1 MIRRALLACAM
12 VGVSLLGRA
21 AQSDAGSRDR
31 QSFGALDNSVIYDN
45 GKQLILI
52 PAAGTGAIGL
62 ADLTPSPSAFKRPR
76 YAGWEFTYY
85 NDGYQL
91 GDVYG
96 HHQTITPPL
105 ASGEQVYDVWPSPD
119 GQYVVWQLVTS
130 GTVEG
135 LNINMAASRIV
146 ITDPRGGNVRVL
158 LQQAAGGAYGDI
170 PIIYGWRA
178 GSPPTLLVQ
187 MLYASTA
194 MFGLHRGLEE
204 FDPAVADMVGDFFPP
219 VGNNTL
225 PSGEV
230 LGVSPSGKTA
240 VFATADVSLPSGEGR
255 FPSGISVM
263 RLPSRKITRIDLAAN
278 YHDKANKRFPVP
290 RAVVFSRQAF
300 ISPDDTRIAYSRED
314 AVYPKGAESPI
325 LRPITTV
332 ANLDGTGKTDIA
344 PDDLVLGW
352 TDDSTLVVDR
362 EYTSADGLYSLN
374 VTSKVATRLVKGE
387 NLRVDGIVP

>member
-1 MIRRALLACAM
+1 MIRRALLVCALL
-12 VGVSLLGRA
+12 GVSLLGRA
-21 AQSDAGSRDR
+21 PSSNAANHGP
-31 QSFGALDNSVIYDN
+31 QSFGSLDHSVIYDN
-45 GKQLILI
+45 GKQLILM
-52 PAAGTGAIGL
+52 PAAGTGAVGL
-62 ADLTPSPSAFKRPR
+62 ADLSPSPSAFKRPR
-76 YAGWEFTYY
+76 YAGWQFTYY
-85 NDGYQL
+85 DKGYQL
-91 GDVYG
+91 GDIFG
-96 HHQTITPPL
+96 HRQAITPPL
-105 ASGEQVYDVWPSPD
+105 ESGEQVYDVWPSPD
-119 GQYVVWQLVTS
+119 GQYLVWQLVTS

-146 ITDPRGGNVRVL
+146 ITDQQGGHLHVL

-187 MLYASTA
+187 MSYASTA

-240 VFATADVSLPSGEGR
+240 VFAAADASLPSGEGR
-255 FPSGISVM
+255 FPSAIRVM
-263 RLPSRKITRIDLAAN
+263 QLPSRKITRIDLAAN
-278 YHDKANKRFPVP
+278 YHDKANKRFPTP

-300 ISPDDTRIAYSRED
+300 ISPDDSRIAYSRED
-314 AVYPKGAESPI
+314 AVYPKGAASPI

-332 ANLDGTGKTDIA
+332 TNVDGTGKTDIA
-344 PDDLVLGW
+344 PDDLVMGW
-352 TDDSTLVVDR
+352 IDDTTLVVDR
-362 EYTSADGLYSLN
+362 QYTSADGLYSLN